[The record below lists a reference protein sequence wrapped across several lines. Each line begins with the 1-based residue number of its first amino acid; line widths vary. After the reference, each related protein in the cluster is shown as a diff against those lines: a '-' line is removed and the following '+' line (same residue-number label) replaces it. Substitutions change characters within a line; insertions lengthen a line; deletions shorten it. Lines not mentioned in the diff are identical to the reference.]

1 MLATSKEI
9 LMPWAMNFCKV
20 LAIVYHCTKFYV
32 PCEGTNIA
40 WTLNGLHATPL
51 VATPFCEVA
60 NFDKLKF

>member
-1 MLATSKEI
+1 MLAMSKEN

-20 LAIVYHCTKFYV
+20 LAIVYHCTKLYV
-32 PCEGTNIA
+32 PCKGTKIA
-40 WTLNGLHATPL
+40 SLNGLHATPL